1 MSTTTGGASSEEE
14 RRLEID
20 EEVMKEKLPQ
30 DMKQQHGTGSKVQR
44 AQTHKCQSKT

>member
-1 MSTTTGGASSEEE
+1 VSTTTGGASSEEE

-30 DMKQQHGTGSKVQR
+30 EI
-44 AQTHKCQSKT
+44 

>member
-1 MSTTTGGASSEEE
+1 VSTTTGGASSEEE

-30 DMKQQHGTGSKVQR
+30 DM
-44 AQTHKCQSKT
+44 